1 MKLLNFSEF
10 VNESQVN
17 EAQIKD
23 KAINNL
29 RSTSRSKLLKT
40 YLG

>member
-23 KAINNL
+23 KAIIAKLERIHEIKEKL
-29 RSTSRSKLLKT
+29 RP
-40 YLG
+40 